1 MELTKHGN
9 LMLRETGG
17 PDGEARLVST
27 LQGIYPAH
35 TAQQIKALFLKPRP
49 FILIRGIREVNA
61 RKLIES
67 LRIYGVSLQFVPSD
81 QKDQPGVSR
90 TTPDAQ
96 AAADLS
102 IKAPPPR
109 PDPQTAA
116 PPGISMATPP
126 GLPGQ
131 VDQPETRPQPRKAA
145 LKFTG
150 SAGEYFRIWIV
161 NVALTIL
168 TLGIYGAWAKVR
180 TRRYFHANTLL
191 DGQPF
196 DYLAKPGTI
205 LKGHLIVVGA
215 LVVMN
220 VSGSISPLIGSLITV
235 AGWSLVPWLL
245 YKAHR
250 FKAKNSAY
258 RNIRFRFTGSAG
270 GAYKAYA
277 LIPLAFLAGFI
288 IALPTLLGGQGA
300 PSTPAVPGMM
310 MVIIMILVGVGFAAS
325 FPFFVYLQRDYL
337 HDNLTYGKTGSR
349 FRGRPGR
356 FYGVYLKAMLM
367 MIGAFFAGGLVMG
380 ILVPLIVGLSRGG
393 GKPNAIAIFGVGFIS
408 YVIFFLFILLVQ
420 QYVYAS
426 IFNYAWGN
434 TQLGHI
440 TFDVSLRARDLAW
453 IRFTNVLAI
462 VFSLGLMAPWAKVRR
477 TRYILPRTVVT
488 LPGEMDFF
496 EAAEDYKEGAVGD
509 TAADFF
515 DWDIGW

>member
-1 MELTKHGN
+1 MESVKHGD
-9 LMLRETGG
+9 LVLRETGG

-27 LQGIYPAH
+27 LLRIYSSH
-35 TAQQIKALFLKPRP
+35 TAQQITAFLRKPKP
-49 FILIRGIREVNA
+49 LVLIRGIKEPNA
-61 RKLIES
+61 RKLVDN
-67 LRIYGVSLQFVPSD
+67 LRIYGVTLQFVPSD
-81 QKDQPGVSR
+81 QKGQPGVSR
-90 TTPDAQ
+90 TTTDDQ
-96 AAADLS
+96 APADLS
-102 IKAPPPR
+102 LKTPPST
-109 PDPQTAA
+109 PDPHAAA
-116 PPGISMATPP
+116 PRGISMAMPP
-126 GLPGQ
+126 DQPGRT
-131 VDQPETRPQPRKAA
+131 DPPETRPQPRKAA
-145 LKFTG
+145 LEFTG
-150 SAGEYFRIWIV
+150 KAGEYFRIWIV

-196 DYLAKPGTI
+196 DYLAKPGII
-205 LKGHLIVVGA
+205 LKGHLIVAGA
-215 LVVMN
+215 LIVMN
-220 VSGSISPLIGSLITV
+220 VSGSISPLFGSLITV
-235 AGWSLVPWLL
+235 AGWSLVPWLF

-258 RNIRFRFTGSAG
+258 RNIRFRFTGSVG

-288 IALPTLLGGQGA
+288 IALPTLLGGKGP
-300 PSTPAVPGMM
+300 PSTPAVRGM
-310 MVIIMILVGVGFAAS
+310 VTVAIMILAGAGFAAS
-325 FPFFVYLQRDYL
+325 FPFFVYLQRNYL
-337 HDNLTYGKTGSR
+337 HNNLTYGKTGSR
-349 FRGRPGR
+349 FKGKPGR
-356 FYGVYLKAMLM
+356 FYGVYLRAMLM

-380 ILVPLIVGLSRGG
+380 FMVPLMVGLSRGG

-408 YVIFFLFILLVQ
+408 YAIFLLFILLVQ

-434 TQLGHI
+434 TRLGPI

-453 IRFTNVLAI
+453 IRLSNVLAI

-488 LPGEMDFF
+488 LPGDMGSFQ
-496 EAAEDYKEGAVGD
+496 AAEDYREGAVGD